1 MAIEAIKNQR
11 TIAQI
16 ASDYEVHPNQ
26 VSQWKRQILEES
38 PQLFTN
44 GRTQATSDNDRLIAE
59 LYRQIGELKVELDW
73 VQKKLDCSVEQKRR
87 LVDQESGSPSVLRQC
102 ELLGLPRA
110 SYYYQPAVESQE
122 NLLYM
127 RLIDEQYT
135 KTPFYGVPRMTD
147 WLCSEGYVV
156 NHKRIA
162 RLMRKMDLVAIYPK
176 PSTSKNGNPSKKYPY
191 LLKDASITRPDQV
204 WATDITYIRLDTGFV
219 YLVAIMDWYS
229 RYVLSWE
236 LSNSLDVFFCLSA
249 LERALSCSSPLIFNS
264 DQGAQF
270 TSDAFTTRL
279 ESANI
284 RISWA
289 GAGRV
294 FDNIFIERLWRT
306 VKYENVYLHAYDS
319 VHTAWCGLNNYFKFY
334 NEERLHGSL
343 NKRTPH
349 EVYFQQH

>member
-1 MAIEAIKNQR
+1 
-11 TIAQI
+11 
-16 ASDYEVHPNQ
+16 
-26 VSQWKRQILEES
+26 
-38 PQLFTN
+38 
-44 GRTQATSDNDRLIAE
+44 
-59 LYRQIGELKVELDW
+59 
-73 VQKKLDCSVEQKRR
+73 
-87 LVDQESGSPSVLRQC
+87 
-102 ELLGLPRA
+102 
-110 SYYYQPAVESQE
+110 
-122 NLLYM
+122 M
-127 RLIDEQYT
+127 RLIDEQYIE
-135 KTPFYGVPRMTD
+135 TPFYGVPRMTD
-147 WLCSEGYVV
+147 WLCSKGYVV
-156 NHKRIA
+156 NRKRIA

-176 PSTSKNGNPSKKYPY
+176 PKTSKNGKPSKKYPY
-191 LLKDASITRPDQV
+191 LLKDSSITRPDQV
-204 WATDITYIRLDTGFV
+204 CAVDITYIRLNAGFV

-249 LERALSCSSPLIFNS
+249 LERALSCSTPLIFNS

-294 FDNIFIERLWRT
+294 YDNIFIERLWWT
-306 VKYENVYLHAYDS
+306 VKYEHVYLHSYDS
-319 VHTAWCGLNNYFKFY
+319 VHTAWCGLNDYFKFY